1 MAPFTPLLRPRRYF
15 SSRPTHLPKV
25 LAVVGLLLFTGPL
38 TVYGVGWVL
47 TGAVDGTVT
56 VDNPNRPP
64 DWVCE
69 DRSDGESVFDC
80 DEPGQL
86 ERDVDAVIWDVM
98 GEFAG
103 PAVAVYP
110 AVLLVLTLLLHA
122 GVWLVDGDG
131 SWFTTATVATWGLL
145 PAVMVVAG
153 MLVVLRYSVDPVTVA
168 PGDDLGAALEPLETQ
183 LRTLRP
189 YRPAGP
195 VVSALWGAAI
205 WRAGLVERHGLQN
218 AEATVLAGV
227 VAALHAAG
235 AITLG

>member
-1 MAPFTPLLRPRRYF
+1 MPPFTPLLRPRRYF
-15 SSRPTHLPKV
+15 ASRPTHLPKV

-69 DRSDGESVFDC
+69 DRSDGDSAFDC
-80 DEPGQL
+80 DEPAQL

-110 AVLLVLTLLLHA
+110 VVLLVLTLLLHA
-122 GVWLVDGDG
+122 GVWLVDADG

-145 PAVMVVAG
+145 PAVLVVAG
-153 MLVVLRYSVDPVTVA
+153 LVVALRYSVDPVTVA
-168 PGDDLGAALEPLETQ
+168 PGDDVGAALAPLEAQ
-183 LRTLRP
+183 LRAVRP
-189 YRPAGP
+189 YRTAGT
-195 VVSALWGAAI
+195 VIASVWGAAI
-205 WRAGLVERHGLQN
+205 WRGGLIERHGLR
-218 AEATVLAGV
+218 AVEATVLAGL
-227 VAALHAAG
+227 VAALDAG
-235 AITLG
+235 VAVALG